1 MNSND
6 LIVSTFLVGIV
17 RLLRLGEISIDQAH
31 FLIFCPSALSRIEE
45 NNDLKGLAPIINQA
59 LELEDILSIL
69 GIEKYQQELTQL
81 EQLLV
86 KRLKFGSREKLC
98 DTSKVITS
106 MGSGNEAKAKQLE

>member
-6 LIVSTFLVGIV
+6 LIVSTFLIGVI

-31 FLIFCPSALSRIEE
+31 FLIFSPGGLSRIEE
-45 NNDLKGLAPIINQA
+45 NNDLKGLAPIIHQA
-59 LELEDILSIL
+59 LEFEDILSIL

-86 KRLKFGSREKLC
+86 KRLTFGSHEKLC

-106 MGSGNEAKAKQLE
+106 LGTGEDSN

>member
-6 LIVSTFLVGIV
+6 MIVSTFLIGII

-31 FLIFCPSALSRIEE
+31 FLIFCPGALSRIEE
-45 NNDLKGLAPIINQA
+45 NNDLKGLAPIITQA

-86 KRLKFGSREKLC
+86 KRLTLDGHESFY

-106 MGSGNEAKAKQLE
+106 LGLENK

>member
-6 LIVSTFLVGIV
+6 MIVSTFLIGII

-31 FLIFCPSALSRIEE
+31 FLIFCPGALSRIEE
-45 NNDLKGLAPIINQA
+45 NNDLKGLAPIITQA

-81 EQLLV
+81 EQILV
-86 KRLKFGSREKLC
+86 KRLTFDGHEFL
-98 DTSKVITS
+98 
-106 MGSGNEAKAKQLE
+106 

>member
-6 LIVSTFLVGIV
+6 LIVSTFLIGVI
-17 RLLRLGEISIDQAH
+17 RLLRLDKISIDQAH
-31 FLIFCPSALSRIEE
+31 FLIFSPGGLSRIEE
-45 NNDLKGLAPIINQA
+45 NNDLKGLAPIIHQA

-86 KRLKFGSREKLC
+86 KRLTFSSHEKLC

-106 MGSGNEAKAKQLE
+106 LGVDE

>member
-6 LIVSTFLVGIV
+6 MIVSTFLLGII

-31 FLIFCPSALSRIEE
+31 FLIFSPDGLSRIKE

-81 EQLLV
+81 EQLLFS
-86 KRLKFGSREKLC
+86 RLDIVDDYEGLHEV
-98 DTSKVITS
+98 SKMITS
-106 MGSGNEAKAKQLE
+106 I

>member
-6 LIVSTFLVGIV
+6 MIVSTFLIGII

-31 FLIFCPSALSRIEE
+31 FLIFSPGGLSRVEE

-86 KRLKFGSREKLC
+86 NRLTFDGHESLYE
-98 DTSKVITS
+98 TSKVITS
-106 MGSGNEAKAKQLE
+106 LGLNYK

>member
-6 LIVSTFLVGIV
+6 IIVSTFLIGVI

-31 FLIFCPSALSRIEE
+31 FLIFSPGGLSRIEC
-45 NNDLKGLAPIINQA
+45 NNDLKGLAPVIHQA

-81 EQLLV
+81 EQLLIE
-86 KRLKFGSREKLC
+86 RLTFDGHESLYG
-98 DTSKVITS
+98 TSKVITS
-106 MGSGNEAKAKQLE
+106 LGTGADSN

>member
-6 LIVSTFLVGIV
+6 MIVSTFLIGII

-31 FLIFCPSALSRIEE
+31 FLIFCPGALSRIEE
-45 NNDLKGLAPIINQA
+45 NNDLKGLAPIITQA

-69 GIEKYQQELTQL
+69 VIEKYQQELTQL

-86 KRLKFGSREKLC
+86 SHLDIVDDCEGLHEL
-98 DTSKVITS
+98 SKMITS
-106 MGSGNEAKAKQLE
+106 I